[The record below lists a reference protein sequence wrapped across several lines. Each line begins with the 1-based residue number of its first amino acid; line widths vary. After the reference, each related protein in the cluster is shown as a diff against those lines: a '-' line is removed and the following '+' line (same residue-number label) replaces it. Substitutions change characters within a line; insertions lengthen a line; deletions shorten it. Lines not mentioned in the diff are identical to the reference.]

1 VNAPTPAIVSQDG
14 VRRLPR
20 WGLLLFCAIYVLAGF
35 LWRDPWK
42 RVDLTSFGYMLE
54 LARGQTS
61 WWAPGL
67 LGESAHFDALLPY
80 WLGAWAIQLTPSGGS
95 PFFSV
100 RVVFAGLLVLTLLAV
115 WYGIYYL
122 ARSPQAQ
129 PVSFAFGGEARPTD
143 YARAIADGGLLAF
156 LACLGLAQPSHEVSP
171 ALAQLCFSALT
182 LYAMAALAYRYW
194 MPALL
199 GTLGLVGLTL
209 SGAPSLAILF
219 GLLGILVLAT
229 GQRDWSAL
237 HESDGYE
244 TDPDASAALQRR
256 RRRWLLGLVLLTVV
270 CALLA
275 TGLDLWRWRIERMP
289 ARWIEWRNLIRMH
302 LWFTWP
308 VWPMILWTLWRWRT
322 HWRQGRPDRHIA
334 LPLGLGLICSAG
346 GWVGERPETTLL
358 LGFPAFAALAAF
370 ALPTFRR
377 SASAFVD
384 WFTLIFF
391 TLAAGYLWFMWI
403 AMHVGAP
410 TTALRQID
418 KQLHGYLPPFDWPQF
433 LLGLFAT
440 LGWIFLVRWR
450 TKRLRP
456 AIWKSMILPAGGVT
470 LSWVLLTSLWMP
482 AINHARS
489 YAFVGTEIATLL
501 SSKPTHTGCTA
512 IYGLD
517 DAQISALRYY
527 STATLTRDRDAAA
540 QCDWLVADVASVPIL
555 PHVYDMTQWSLQD
568 VVGRPT
574 DPRESLHVF
583 ARVQR

>member
-1 VNAPTPAIVSQDG
+1 MNAPTPAIVSQDG

-219 GLLGILVLAT
+219 GLLEGA
-229 GQRDWSAL
+229 GSAEAHKPADTPICARPGVQGTPSNTL
-237 HESDGYE
+237 
-244 TDPDASAALQRR
+244 PIPAKASP
-256 RRRWLLGLVLLTVV
+256 T
-270 CALLA
+270 
-275 TGLDLWRWRIERMP
+275 
-289 ARWIEWRNLIRMH
+289 
-302 LWFTWP
+302 
-308 VWPMILWTLWRWRT
+308 RT
-322 HWRQGRPDRHIA
+322 PC
-334 LPLGLGLICSAG
+334 LPLG
-346 GWVGERPETTLL
+346 GEPCFRPANRAVRPDKPVFRHEIELSGPTSSL
-358 LGFPAFAALAAF
+358 LG
-370 ALPTFRR
+370 
-377 SASAFVD
+377 
-384 WFTLIFF
+384 
-391 TLAAGYLWFMWI
+391 
-403 AMHVGAP
+403 P
-410 TTALRQID
+410 TTSLSAQTLTFFGVKQRCQAKHRCCLV
-418 KQLHGYLPPFDWPQF
+418 KQLRCQ
-433 LLGLFAT
+433 
-440 LGWIFLVRWR
+440 
-450 TKRLRP
+450 
-456 AIWKSMILPAGGVT
+456 
-470 LSWVLLTSLWMP
+470 
-482 AINHARS
+482 ARHRCCQHKHLC
-489 YAFVGTEIATLL
+489 F
-501 SSKPTHTGCTA
+501 
-512 IYGLD
+512 
-517 DAQISALRYY
+517 SA
-527 STATLTRDRDAAA
+527 
-540 QCDWLVADVASVPIL
+540 
-555 PHVYDMTQWSLQD
+555 
-568 VVGRPT
+568 
-574 DPRESLHVF
+574 
-583 ARVQR
+583 